1 MGPALG
7 IEQGPHG
14 VAMLGVEPDGRLVED
29 QKIGLVEGCPDHVGQ
44 APPPARELA
53 RRLPRARREAG
64 ALDRVR
70 HGRAREP
77 PAESGE
83 ARGEE
88 EVLLDCEETV
98 DRGLLEHQAESAP
111 HRPPV
116 AHHVVTED
124 PGRSTGGGEEGGEE
138 QHRGGLARA
147 VRTQQ
152 ADGAP
157 ARHHQFEPLERAHRA
172 VVAPEP
178 FGLDRGAHARCGSAI
193 TR

>member
-7 IEQGPHG
+7 VEQGPDG
-14 VAMLGVEPDGRLVED
+14 VAVLGVETDGRLVED
-29 QKIGLVEGCPDHVGQ
+29 EEIGLVKGGADHVGQ
-44 APPPARELA
+44 AAPSARELT
-53 RRLPRARREAG
+53 RRLPGTLRQAG
-64 ALDRVR
+64 ALHRVR

-88 EVLLDCEETV
+88 EVLLDREETV
-98 DRGLLEHQAESAP
+98 DRGLLEHQPESAP
-111 HRPPV
+111 HRAPV

-147 VRTQQ
+147 VRTQ
-152 ADGAP
+152 
-157 ARHHQFEPLERAHRA
+157 
-172 VVAPEP
+172 
-178 FGLDRGAHARCGSAI
+178 
-193 TR
+193 